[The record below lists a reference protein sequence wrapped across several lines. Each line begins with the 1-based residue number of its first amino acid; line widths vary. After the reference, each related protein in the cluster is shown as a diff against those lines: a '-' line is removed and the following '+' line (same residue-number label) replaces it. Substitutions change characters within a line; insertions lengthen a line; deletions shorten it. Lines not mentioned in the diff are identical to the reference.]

1 MSSGGVTHFLIELA
15 PAAIWFAAALA
26 LGLCV
31 AAFIRAWQ
39 D

>member
-26 LGLCV
+26 LGLCMV
-31 AAFIRAWQ
+31 ALMRAGEG
-39 D
+39 